1 MLQGFKNITL
11 ESSEKNYDF
20 GTAKKPSV
28 DSEEKVEQTRRRLAS
43 NDQDSV
49 FVESKSDGQGH
60 ISPKGVQKSILRQTS
75 TPAKNS
81 STAALPIPGWK
92 FPALSTISSGKK
104 SEKQSGRHQSK
115 KNHDSAD
122 LHGEDIENRT
132 QNLSPNKPIPGTS
145 NFGAG
150 KRENYGQKL
159 DFSREVKLGM
169 DPLQACVLLV
179 KVCLNY
185 II

>member
-1 MLQGFKNITL
+1 MLLPGFKNITL

-20 GTAKKPSV
+20 GTVKKPSV

-49 FVESKSDGQGH
+49 FVGSKSDGQGH
-60 ISPKGVQKSILRQTS
+60 ISPKGVQKSIRGLTS

-81 STAALPIPGWK
+81 SIATLPI
-92 FPALSTISSGKK
+92 PALSTISSGKK

-115 KNHDSAD
+115 ENPDSAE
-122 LHGEDIENRT
+122 LHGEDIENQT
-132 QNLSPNKPIPGTS
+132 QNLSHAIPGTS
-145 NFGAG
+145 NFGAD

-169 DPLQACVLLV
+169 DPLQACVLLT
-179 KVCLNY
+179 KVRL
-185 II
+185 IIHVC

>member
-1 MLQGFKNITL
+1 MLLPGFKNFTL

-49 FVESKSDGQGH
+49 FVESKSVGQGH
-60 ISPKGVQKSILRQTS
+60 ISPKGVQKFIRQLAS

-81 STAALPIPGWK
+81 SIATLPI
-92 FPALSTISSGKK
+92 PALSTISSGKK

-115 KNHDSAD
+115 ENPNSAD

-145 NFGAG
+145 NFGAD

-169 DPLQACVLLV
+169 DPLQACVLLT
-179 KVCLNY
+179 KVRFMLY
-185 II
+185 MIT

>member
-1 MLQGFKNITL
+1 MLQVFKHIIL

-49 FVESKSDGQGH
+49 FVGSKSDGQGH
-60 ISPKGVQKSILRQTS
+60 ISPKGVQKSIRGLTS

-81 STAALPIPGWK
+81 SIATLPI
-92 FPALSTISSGKK
+92 PALSTISSGKK
-104 SEKQSGRHQSK
+104 SEKQSGLHQSK
-115 KNHDSAD
+115 RDHDSAD
-122 LHGEDIENRT
+122 LHGENIENRT
-132 QNLSPNKPIPGTS
+132 QNLSPKKPIPGTS

-169 DPLQACVLLV
+169 DPLQACVLLT
-179 KVCLNY
+179 KVRL
-185 II
+185 IIHVC

>member
-1 MLQGFKNITL
+1 MLLPGFKNITL

-60 ISPKGVQKSILRQTS
+60 ISPKGVPKSIRRLTS

-81 STAALPIPGWK
+81 STAAIPI
-92 FPALSTISSGKK
+92 PALSTISSGKK

-115 KNHDSAD
+115 ENPNSAD

-145 NFGAG
+145 NFGAY
-150 KRENYGQKL
+150 KRENYGPKL

>member
-1 MLQGFKNITL
+1 M
-11 ESSEKNYDF
+11 
-20 GTAKKPSV
+20 
-28 DSEEKVEQTRRRLAS
+28 
-43 NDQDSV
+43 

-60 ISPKGVQKSILRQTS
+60 ISPKGVQKSILTS
-75 TPAKNS
+75 TPAKNPLS
-81 STAALPIPGWK
+81 RFDT
-92 FPALSTISSGKK
+92 ALSTISSGKK
-104 SEKQSGRHQSK
+104 SEKQSGLHRSK

-169 DPLQACVLLV
+169 DPLQACVLLT
-179 KVCLNY
+179 KVRFYVIHDNIKLA
-185 II
+185 